1 MQLIVLFL
9 YPILHITR
17 YADYLNKKGVFYVDY
32 IKKHLEKSKSSISTT
47 LLVAGA
53 SFVLYLNKA
62 YGIEILLIILIFI
75 FFGFLNAIKDIKFYE
90 RALDLLK
97 VEETIYVQ
105 KIEERR
111 RKSDGEYLTYL
122 YSLDSR
128 EFFLQDDCLNKVAT
142 DNEVER
148 LHMMINTDAE
158 DITEADTEIFAE
170 RELEK
175 LAKKVVSGES
185 CKIRYI
191 KTDRW
196 SIITDIEK
204 IDCFN

>member
-1 MQLIVLFL
+1 
-9 YPILHITR
+9 
-17 YADYLNKKGVFYVDY
+17 
-32 IKKHLEKSKSSISTT
+32 
-47 LLVAGA
+47 
-53 SFVLYLNKA
+53 
-62 YGIEILLIILIFI
+62 
-75 FFGFLNAIKDIKFYE
+75 
-90 RALDLLK
+90 
-97 VEETIYVQ
+97 
-105 KIEERR
+105 
-111 RKSDGEYLTYL
+111 
-122 YSLDSR
+122 
-128 EFFLQDDCLNKVAT
+128 
-142 DNEVER
+142 
-148 LHMMINTDAE
+148 MMINTDAE